1 MPLHEAISASQRKPD
16 CTSARSDSRPSWIAR
31 GRTHRA
37 IGVVV
42 VRSRGPEE
50 RRDSVA
56 EELVD
61 RAIVAVHGT
70 EDDLE
75 GPARSLASAHRV
87 VFSDRSIAH
96 RGCMLTEWSFGFGLA
111 STQAQSLVSS
121 AKVCATITPPSARR
135 PALPRG
141 F

>member
-1 MPLHEAISASQRKPD
+1 V
-16 CTSARSDSRPSWIAR
+16 
-31 GRTHRA
+31 

-70 EDDLE
+70 EDDL
-75 GPARSLASAHRV
+75 ASAHRV
-87 VFSDRSIAH
+87 VFSDP
-96 RGCMLTEWSFGFGLA
+96 
-111 STQAQSLVSS
+111 QSRIEDRACVDL
-121 AKVCATITPPSARR
+121 R
-135 PALPRG
+135 
-141 F
+141 